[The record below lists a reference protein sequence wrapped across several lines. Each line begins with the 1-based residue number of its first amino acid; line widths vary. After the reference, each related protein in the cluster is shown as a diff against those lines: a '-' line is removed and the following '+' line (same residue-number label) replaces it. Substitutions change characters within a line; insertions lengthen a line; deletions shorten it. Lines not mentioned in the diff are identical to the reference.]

1 MISAS
6 AVKTAGVLYYTPTIY
21 GPASVWSKTHYTA
34 APVGAGR
41 SNV

>member
-6 AVKTAGVLYYTPTIY
+6 AVKAAGVLYYTPAIY
-21 GPASVWSKTHYTA
+21 MPASVWSKAYYTA